1 MCCCR
6 GVGFFVIYISDG
18 FWRTGYRFQN
28 TAYFI
33 FVSVPFISSIGTA
46 NSSSAAVFQC
56 AGTFRGLCF
65 TVGFSLIELDLSSW
79 NCVVRVTNNLCT
91 IKKKVLAESSCHR
104 GLRAGTNRSVRRL
117 HISSPKVRMMDLVL
131 ECVDELEVQVLSQCS
146 AFWTRTTPPL
156 TPRNPFPFSSSL
168 AGD

>member
-1 MCCCR
+1 MNQSFRSYSEHLLDLSLRC
-6 GVGFFVIYISDG
+6 VAAVVWDF
-18 FWRTGYRFQN
+18 
-28 TAYFI
+28 
-33 FVSVPFISSIGTA
+33 
-46 NSSSAAVFQC
+46 SSSTYQMVSEERDIDFKIQPILFLFPSHLSPQLGRPIAVLQLSFNVRGLS
-56 AGTFRGLCF
+56 AGLCF

-146 AFWTRTTPPL
+146 AF
-156 TPRNPFPFSSSL
+156 
-168 AGD
+168 